1 MIEKALSSI
10 DANNRVYKTV

>member
-10 DANNRVYKTV
+10 DANNRV